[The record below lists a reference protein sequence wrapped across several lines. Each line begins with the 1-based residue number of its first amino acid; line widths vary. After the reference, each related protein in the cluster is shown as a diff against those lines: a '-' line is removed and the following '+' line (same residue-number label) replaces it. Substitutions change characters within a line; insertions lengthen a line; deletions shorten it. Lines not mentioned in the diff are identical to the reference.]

1 MYMTKKEKKAIF
13 EAIQQIRENQRRDLS
28 ELSNETRTN
37 VASLLSPSNNRLYD
51 AEIIQTNKGEPYFDT
66 RSNPRGNYLT
76 PYSTP
81 PEIKT
86 AAFAPGYP
94 MTQQHKTKLYNKI
107 QSQGAQSLKPSDLL
121 DPSNLK
127 AQDDFITKSTGQQ
140 RLRALSRALAK
151 GSK

>member
-1 MYMTKKEKKAIF
+1 MYMTKKENKAIS
-13 EAIQQIRENQRRDLS
+13 EAMQKIRENQRRDLS

-37 VASLLSPSNNRLYD
+37 VASLISPTNNRFYD
-51 AEIIQTNKGEPYFDT
+51 NSIIQTNKGEPYFDT

-76 PYSTP
+76 PYSTS

-94 MTQQHKTKLYNKI
+94 MTQQHKTKVYNKI
-107 QSQGAQSLKPSDLL
+107 QNQGAQSLKPSDLV
-121 DPSNLK
+121 DPSNFR
-127 AQDDFITKSTGQQ
+127 AQDDFITKSTGLQ